1 MVGRDRI
8 AWIPAPRR
16 CVYAYQLSARNRHE
30 RAFGINDA
38 GEIAGFYS
46 DAGGNAHGF
55 IYADGA
61 FSTVDVAGAHGTQL
75 IRIKNGGQVTGIY
88 TDALSEIHGLTDE

>member
-1 MVGRDRI
+1 MDS
-8 AWIPAPRR
+8 APRR
-16 CVYAYQLSARNRHE
+16 RVHAYQLSARNQHE
-30 RAFGINDA
+30 RFRHQRRRGDRWLLQRR
-38 GEIAGFYS
+38 GRQR
-46 DAGGNAHGF
+46 HGF

-88 TDALSEIHGLTDE
+88 TDALSEVHGLTGQ